1 MVWRILICVMLLVG
15 GVAILVQRS
24 VTKSQIRT
32 IADAAKPESLGGIVT
47 LAGRVTSAA
56 ENRFILDDGTG
67 KAEIYTCPVW
77 YKRINVYERDR
88 VTVVGQ
94 VMRSIPKSSDS
105 ALVLSAYKIIRGGAV
120 IEVRRKPGKPPWIS
134 HSLPESSA
142 SLP

>member
-1 MVWRILICVMLLVG
+1 MVWRILTCVMLLVA
-15 GVAILVQRS
+15 AIAMLVQRS
-24 VTKSQIRT
+24 VTNSQIRT
-32 IADAAKPESLGGIVT
+32 IADASGADSTGGIVM
-47 LAGRVTSAA
+47 LSGRVTFAA

-77 YKRINVYERDR
+77 YKRINMYERDR
-88 VTVVGQ
+88 IRVIGQ
-94 VMRSIPKSSDS
+94 VMTSIPRSSDS
-105 ALVLSAYKIIRGGAV
+105 AFVLSAYKIIRGGEV